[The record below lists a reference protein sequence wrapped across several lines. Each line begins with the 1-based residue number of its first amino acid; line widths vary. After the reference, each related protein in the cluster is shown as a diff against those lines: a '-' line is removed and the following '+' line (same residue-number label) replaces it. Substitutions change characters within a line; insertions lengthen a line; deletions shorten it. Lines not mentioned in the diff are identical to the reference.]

1 MKDRGR
7 DRVFLGA
14 RRIELK
20 RRTGLIRGAIEA
32 VQRHLEDAAKA
43 IRATIE
49 RQPTDYKRWYLA
61 QLSAEVDREMTRFG
75 EAAGQAAAEA
85 AGQARQAGV
94 DLVDVPIRAGLA
106 VEPANQAGL
115 QLMGALPAIDQEQLL
130 AMQTFMVDRLR
141 GVGTETAGKI
151 RSDLGL
157 VVMGVQAPEEAVD
170 RVARVVEG
178 GRARA
183 TTIVRTEVGRAYS
196 VAAQERQ
203 AQAQDL
209 LPGLRK
215 QWRRS
220 GKRHSRVTHDLADG
234 QIRKVAEPF
243 DVGGVA
249 IMHPRDPKAPVGET
263 INCGCESLPMMASW
277 EVTHPEAKPHTPDEL
292 ANPGARQA
300 AEVRERDTADWAAD
314 VASGRERATGEAR
327 TIGTVSPVVT
337 GFLARK
343 GVNLVT
349 RDIGIGD
356 RQIAH
361 MFRPAKRGRGQ
372 ALPLDQAERL
382 ADQVARPKAVLWD
395 NQADEPQLVYLF
407 EVPGQDR
414 LGKLVVKLRDRDKR
428 LDIQRH
434 NWIAT
439 GGLVD
444 GRQLGVG
451 PGRQYELVMGE
462 M

>member
-7 DRVFLGA
+7 DREFGKALRVQ
-14 RRIELK
+14 LK
-20 RRTGLIRGAIEA
+20 RRTGILKGAIEA
-32 VQRHLEDAAKA
+32 VQGLLDDAAKA
-43 IRATIE
+43 IRATLE
-49 RQPTDYKRWYLA
+49 RQPSDYKRWYLA
-61 QLSAEVDREMTRFG
+61 QLAGEVDREMNRF
-75 EAAGQAAAEA
+75 GQAAASAAADA
-85 AGQARQAGV
+85 AGQARQAGI

-106 VEPANQAGL
+106 VEPANQVGL

-130 AMQTFMVDRLR
+130 AMQTFMVDRLK
-141 GVGTETAGKI
+141 GVSTDTAGKI

-157 VVMGVQAPEEAVD
+157 VVMGVQTPEEAVAS
-170 RVARVVEG
+170 VGRVVEG

-203 AQAQDL
+203 AQATDL

-243 DVGGVA
+243 DVGGKA

-300 AEVRERDTADWAAD
+300 AEVRERDAADWAAD
-314 VASGRERATGEAR
+314 VASGQQRATGEAR
-327 TIGTVSPVVT
+327 TIGSLAGAVADY
-337 GFLARK
+337 LARK

-361 MFRPAKRGRGQ
+361 MFRASKRGRGQ
-372 ALPLDQAERL
+372 ALPVDQAERL
-382 ADQVARPKAVLWD
+382 ADQVARPRAVLWD
-395 NQADEPQLVYLF
+395 NQAAEPQLVYLF
-407 EVPGQDR
+407 DVPGETR